1 MIDSL
6 KPLVAA
12 NDLPTL
18 SDTEIEA
25 IVNRSGGDL
34 NYAAS
39 LGWELKMGK
48 SATMVDFSADGAS
61 FNRSQFIKHAQ
72 TMRDMYMNRIGATLK
87 VSKGG

>member
-1 MIDSL
+1 MIDKL

-12 NDLPTL
+12 SDLPSL
-18 SDTEIEA
+18 SDSELEG
-25 IVNRSGGDL
+25 IVARSGGDL

-61 FNRSQFIKHAQ
+61 FSRSQFLEHAQ
-72 TMRDMYMNRIGATLK
+72 IMREMYMNRVGVTLK
-87 VSKGG
+87 VV